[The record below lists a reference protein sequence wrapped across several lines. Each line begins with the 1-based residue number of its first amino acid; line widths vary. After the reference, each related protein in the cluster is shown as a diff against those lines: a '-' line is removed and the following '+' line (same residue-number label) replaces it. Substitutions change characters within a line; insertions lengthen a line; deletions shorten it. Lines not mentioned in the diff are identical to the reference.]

1 MKPFQSRKS
10 AGRRLL
16 PALLSATLL
25 VGAAAAHAQAPL
37 AVRHTAPAL
46 SQAQLVGHTSAAR
59 TLPLTL
65 VLPLRN
71 RAMLDTLL
79 ARISDPKD
87 VLYGHYLSPEEFAQR
102 FGPEQADVDAVSAF
116 ARTHGLTVK
125 DVSPDLTLVHVTGPA
140 SAVEAAFGVHVNDY
154 VGADGRAFFAADREP
169 TVPAAVASRLLSVL
183 GLSNAQRPHTF
194 SRRASATPLLDYYNG
209 NAGLAPADVKNIY
222 GLTGTAFTGT
232 GQVAGLFEV
241 GTFTQSDITTYDT
254 TYGVNV
260 PVNPVSVDGYST
272 TSAPGGAAAEVT
284 LDIDMFQALAPGL
297 SQIRVYEATDD
308 QNANFTTEL
317 VDSFTAM
324 ANETTANRPN
334 VISVSYGESEV
345 YEAAADYQALDQA
358 TAHLASQ
365 GQTICV
371 SSGDAGAYT
380 DQSAGAKPNASFP
393 ADDPYVLCVG
403 GTDLND
409 GYDANGNCTYLS
421 ETSWSDTADTGRGPI
436 GTGGGGGY
444 SAYFPFP
451 TYQSGSFTAAGNP
464 QGSMSKRNVPDVSL
478 YGDYDTGGY
487 DVYFS
492 DPNFGPGWGGY
503 NGTSASSPLWAAFLA
518 DVNQARAAKSQA
530 AIGFSNPAIY
540 QQAESSSYATLFHD
554 IADGSN
560 NLFYKAVK
568 GYDNSTGWGSFIGSK
583 LLTALSAVA
592 ASAPTITSFTP
603 ASGPVGTSITI
614 NGTSFAGATSVKID
628 GTAATFTVNS
638 ATKITATVAAGTA
651 TGAITVAT
659 PGGAATSAT
668 SFTVTAAPAPTITS
682 FTPASGPVGTSVT
695 INGTGFAGTSGVTI
709 GGTAA
714 TFTVYGTTKV
724 VAKVATGTASGAITV
739 TTPGGTVTS
748 ASAFTVTGAG
758 AKSPTITSFSPTSG
772 PVGTSVTLTGTN
784 FTGATAVK
792 IGGTAATFTVNSA
805 TQITLTVAAGTA
817 TGTIT
822 VTTPGGTATSA
833 TAFTVTASPA
843 PTITS
848 FTPASGPVG
857 TSVTINGTGF
867 AGATSVKI
875 GGTAATFTVNSAT
888 KITATVAAGTATG
901 AITVATPGG
910 AATSATS
917 FTVTAASAP
926 TITSFTPASGPVGTS
941 VTINGTGFAGTS
953 GVTIGGTAATFTVY
967 GTTKVVAKVA
977 TGTASGAITVTT
989 SAGTATSSASFTV
1002 TIPPTI
1008 TGFTPTSSPVGTSV
1022 LVNGTNLNAVSGV
1035 KFGGVAAVTF
1045 AANSNTQIQVI
1056 VPSGAVTGKITV
1068 TTPGGTVTSSGTYT
1082 VTSAAA
1088 TLSTFAFNPNPGF
1101 SSGLSQGTVT
1111 LSGPAPTG
1119 GASVAI
1125 TNNGNTL
1132 ATVVIPAGQ
1141 TTGSYTQ
1148 TLPTV
1153 TASTAYPI
1161 AATYNGTTVNVSL
1174 VVNPTSVT
1182 LSGFSLSPNPV
1193 ASGGTITATA
1203 TLSAAAPAGGAAV
1216 TITQGGTTLGYV
1228 PVTAGSTSVTF
1239 SLAAPTE
1246 STPTTV
1252 AYTAA
1257 YNGASMAVNETVN

>member
-37 AVRHTAPAL
+37 ALRHTAPAL

-169 TVPAAVASRLLSVL
+169 TVAAAIASRLLSVL

-260 PVNPVSVDGYST
+260 PVKPVSVDGYST

-324 ANETTANRPN
+324 ANETAANRPN

-403 GTDLND
+403 GTDLSD

-583 LLTALSAVA
+583 LLTALSASPVVPTAVSLTPNPVVGGQNVTGTVTLSA
-592 ASAPTITSFTP
+592 AAPAGGALVSISVNGTAVSSFTIAATKTSGTFTLTTSVVTATTAETVGAAYNGTTATKVLTLSPAPAGPTITSFTP
-603 ASGPVGTSITI
+603 ASGPIGTSVTIT
-614 NGTSFAGATSVKID
+614 GTGFTNTSSVKIG
-628 GTAATFTVNS
+628 GTATKFSVSGT
-638 ATKITATVAAGTA
+638 TKITATVAAGTA
-651 TGAITVAT
+651 TGV
-659 PGGAATSAT
+659 
-668 SFTVTAAPAPTITS
+668 
-682 FTPASGPVGTSVT
+682 
-695 INGTGFAGTSGVTI
+695 
-709 GGTAA
+709 
-714 TFTVYGTTKV
+714 
-724 VAKVATGTASGAITV
+724 
-739 TTPGGTVTS
+739 
-748 ASAFTVTGAG
+748 
-758 AKSPTITSFSPTSG
+758 
-772 PVGTSVTLTGTN
+772 
-784 FTGATAVK
+784 
-792 IGGTAATFTVNSA
+792 
-805 TQITLTVAAGTA
+805 
-817 TGTIT
+817 IT

-867 AGATSVKI
+867 TGASSVKI
-875 GGTAATFTVNSAT
+875 GGTAATFTVNTAT
-888 KITATVAAGTATG
+888 KITVTVAAGTVTG
-901 AITVATPGG
+901 AITVTTPGG
-910 AATSATS
+910 TATSATS

-941 VTINGTGFAGTS
+941 VTINGTSFAGAS
-953 GVTIGGTAATFTVY
+953 SVKIGGTAATFTVY

-1002 TIPPTI
+1002 TLPPTV
-1008 TGFTPTSSPVGTSV
+1008 TGFTPTSGPVGTDV

-1045 AANSNTQIQVI
+1045 AANSNTQIKVI

-1068 TTPGGTVTSSGTYT
+1068 TTPSGSATSSAAYT

-1141 TTGSYTQ
+1141 TTGSYAQ
-1148 TLPTV
+1148 PLPTV
-1153 TASTAYPI
+1153 TAGTTYPF
-1161 AATYNGTTVNVSL
+1161 AATYSGTTLNTSL

-1182 LSGFSLSPNPV
+1182 LSGFNLSPNPV
-1193 ASGGTITATA
+1193 ASGGTITFTV